1 MHGSRYYRTGAADLS
16 LADTSPAVLATATAT
31 ATALQQQRLM
41 LVQCGAGAAAGDD
54 PTLGAAGGLWRSGST
69 KELDAPSSGSGCA
82 NRNLDVDTSI
92 RIP

>member
-1 MHGSRYYRTGAADLS
+1 
-16 LADTSPAVLATATAT
+16 
-31 ATALQQQRLM
+31 M